1 MFYEKILVFPSH
13 GYRFITPIDWKNESS
28 QVYPIIARKIA
39 EYEGIKVCYQ
49 ILIYDTFLNIN
60 FESVSILGHKFSY
73 VSPLYHQQLKDNI
86 GSVIKQFESY
96 AQNNITNN
104 LSHFKY
110 DINNIKLFTND
121 TFEGMK
127 LYHESLISC
136 DKLFRQSLIERNR
149 IIDDRISDTTHNRFE
164 EKKLLDD
171 ISRDVKKHIFERCS
185 GFEACNTTVSDIS
198 ENGVKADLKKQPLRK
213 ENKDKLLNVD
223 REKTWKRI

>member
-1 MFYEKILVFPSH
+1 MFYNNILVFPSY

-28 QVYPIIARKIA
+28 QVYPIIAKKIT

-49 ILIYDTFLNIN
+49 ILIYDSFFNIH
-60 FESVSILGHKFSY
+60 FESVSILGHKYSY

-86 GSVIKQFESY
+86 SSVIKQFESY

-121 TFEGMK
+121 TFEGVK

-136 DKLFRQSLIERNR
+136 DKLFRKSLIERNR
-149 IIDDRISDTTHNRFE
+149 IIDDRISDTTNDRIE
-164 EKKLLDD
+164 EKKLSND
-171 ISRDVKKHIFERCS
+171 INRDVESLIFDRCS
-185 GFEACNTTVSDIS
+185 ELEACNKTVSDIS
-198 ENGVKADLKKQPLRK
+198 ENGIKVNLKKQPLRK

-223 REKTWKRI
+223 RDKTWKRV